1 MGGGGS
7 WRDEGGRLWELL
19 LILGTEFTKCKT
31 VKAFRDTIYC
41 SLFSFFNSPFFR
53 FFSEM
58 LEFAFQRS
66 SAEMDLVA
74 GAGSV
79 FSQLAVGLAGGALPE
94 GAAGGGAG
102 GPMANGLFKMGG
114 RFAPKPTVDSLPDKV
129 RSRGR
134 SQGRPFPVSVSV
146 VFVAGVV
153 VAIIIA
159 AVFCCCCC
167 CCYCCCCCLLL
178 LLLLLLLLKI
188 AADAAIPVGGK
199 ALNVYQ
205 FFAFHSPSLIR
216 SC

>member
-1 MGGGGS
+1 
-7 WRDEGGRLWELL
+7 
-19 LILGTEFTKCKT
+19 
-31 VKAFRDTIYC
+31 
-41 SLFSFFNSPFFR
+41 
-53 FFSEM
+53 M
-58 LEFAFQRS
+58 LEFDFQSRS

-134 SQGRPFPVSVSV
+134 SLKGGRFLSL
-146 VFVAGVV
+146 F
-153 VAIIIA
+153 
-159 AVFCCCCC
+159 
-167 CCYCCCCCLLL
+167 LLL
-178 LLLLLLLLKI
+178 LLLLVLVVVMMLLVLVLVLLFLLFLLLLLLLFGLFFVFTAAAVI
-188 AADAAIPVGGK
+188 AVVVDVVEE
-199 ALNVYQ
+199 LLLLQLYQ
-205 FFAFHSPSLIR
+205 LLEQKHYTFINFRLPFSFSIVR